1 MTPLA
6 LDTSAAGHAVQQA
19 AYLAMGPERRVLEAV
34 AMSEA
39 VRQIRLA
46 GLRQRWP
53 HASEPE
59 LLRKFIQ
66 EAHGVG

>member
-1 MTPLA
+1 
-6 LDTSAAGHAVQQA
+6 
-19 AYLAMGPERRVLEAV
+19 MGPERRVLEAV